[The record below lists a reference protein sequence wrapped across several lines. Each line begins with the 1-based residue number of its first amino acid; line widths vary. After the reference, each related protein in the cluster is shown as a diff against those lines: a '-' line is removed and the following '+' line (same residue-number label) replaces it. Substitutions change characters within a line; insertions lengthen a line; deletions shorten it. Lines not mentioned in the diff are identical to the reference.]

1 MTAVSTSI
9 NKSVCVLAL
18 SVALAIGILGTIL
31 IVSGGVGTGDA
42 NPNPSVGEN
51 AGPVTAHDSETCPIA
66 DSFRFTTTIS
76 LAFPPG
82 FEAEKMCTKQEID
95 TMSSVLQ
102 TAANGAEFD
111 PKLHISDF
119 SVSST
124 CNKAHDNR
132 QLGLFVSISHY
143 FVVQEGRCMFC
154 GNGGVDGNSRM
165 LRANDLGTTV
175 QRRTTAD
182 GELCGCHG
190 VNFADAITPTT
201 DCTNE
206 YLLSNGISVLAEDTT
221 NTATMDFV
229 RPILLRSIT
238 DSDDVVFS
246 AEDTNGNKITL
257 GINDMM
263 PSVAVSSLTLM
274 AGAINKVEY
283 CYEACPEAKSL
294 FDEETA
300 DIEAELNDLL
310 DEALEAAAIP
320 CLEGI
325 DVHAEVKITA
335 VPIDQPME
343 C

>member
-42 NPNPSVGEN
+42 NLNPSVGEN

-132 QLGLFVSISHY
+132 QLGSILY
-143 FVVQEGRCMFC
+143 INPFFFTQPGFCMFC
-154 GNGGVDGNSRM
+154 MGGFDTNTRM
-165 LRANDLGTTV
+165 LRAIDDAPGSR
-175 QRRTTAD
+175 RRTTAD

-229 RPILLRSIT
+229 RPILLQSIT
-238 DSDDVVFS
+238 GSDDVVFS